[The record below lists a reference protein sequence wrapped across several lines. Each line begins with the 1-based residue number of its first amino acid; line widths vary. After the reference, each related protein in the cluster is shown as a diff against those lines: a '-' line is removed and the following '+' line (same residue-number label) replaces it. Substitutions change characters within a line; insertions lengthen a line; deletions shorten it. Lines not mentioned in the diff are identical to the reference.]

1 MNDYSTNKE
10 EQKNFIEDYTEY
22 EDCIVINLANGKRYT
37 IPNTEANKQI
47 IDNKMK
53 EQVQGAEKYRR
64 KRIIGSYIYRF
75 LLALGIV
82 MGAIGIPATIAN
94 PGTQKIIMIIS
105 SVITLIGAG
114 EAIEEL
120 ALLKDYEKNKFFVD
134 NEAKIKEGLEDTNV
148 LNNTRKKVQK
158 IVAEEELSLNNLDR
172 VRESDL
178 RSVVEGLQREKTFGF
193 EKFSEEEYY
202 PSEQKQDEDKIITM
216 PKKPKTRIRKK

>member
-94 PGTQKIIMIIS
+94 PNDM
-105 SVITLIGAG
+105 
-114 EAIEEL
+114 
-120 ALLKDYEKNKFFVD
+120 
-134 NEAKIKEGLEDTNV
+134 
-148 LNNTRKKVQK
+148 
-158 IVAEEELSLNNLDR
+158 
-172 VRESDL
+172 
-178 RSVVEGLQREKTFGF
+178 
-193 EKFSEEEYY
+193 
-202 PSEQKQDEDKIITM
+202 
-216 PKKPKTRIRKK
+216 